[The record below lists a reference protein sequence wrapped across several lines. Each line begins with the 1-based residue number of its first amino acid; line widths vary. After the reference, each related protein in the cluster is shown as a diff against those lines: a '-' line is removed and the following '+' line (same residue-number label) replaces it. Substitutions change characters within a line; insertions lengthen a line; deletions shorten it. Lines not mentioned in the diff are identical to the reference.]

1 MQGRGEARSPCN
13 LKNIISRSVIREINK
28 RGDRLKPDINIS
40 VDEFTLLLFP
50 IKEITTQIW
59 KSHCQSIVNSFLKLS
74 QFEDILGR
82 FDVATTKL
90 QAGYNIGLTIIDK
103 PFHCGIYWNSEISSM
118 AVCVKMSASS
128 LRYYESETE
137 NKFGK
142 PIYLYQFLKMIQ
154 APDLYNIR
162 FSRIDLVVDYFNYPS
177 SLPSEKYLLPNEI
190 YNHLK
195 QGEYRVEDYNGVSKI
210 RTYKGIENKGICE
223 TFYVGSQRSGSNGFL
238 RCYDKRNEQ
247 IKKRGIFYNK
257 ALSVESWLR
266 CEAVFRNKPAHD
278 LTEQLLKID
287 SLSDYQAWIAT
298 HISNKYRF
306 LDVTTDEYIRI
317 TSDLLDVASG
327 IIVPALSSDKPKD
340 NSLEQSIS
348 NLYVGSG
355 LMSILQKIEYLY
367 GMKGI
372 RAFLDNIVNYFD
384 FEYSKEKARK
394 RSVFK
399 WLSIHGSEYQ
409 NKTIQEILNNY
420 DSDNNEN

>member
-1 MQGRGEARSPCN
+1 MDS
-13 LKNIISRSVIREINK
+13 KINV
-28 RGDRLKPDINIS
+28 S
-40 VDEFTLLLFP
+40 ADEFTLLLFP
-50 IKEITTQIW
+50 IKEVTSQIW
-59 KSHCQSIVNSFLKLS
+59 NYHSRAIVNRFLEISK
-74 QFEDILGR
+74 FEMVLGN
-82 FDVATTKL
+82 FEITTTKL
-90 QAGYNIGLTIIDK
+90 QAGYTIGLTVINK
-103 PFHCGIYWNSEISSM
+103 PFHCGIYWNSEIPRM

-137 NKFGK
+137 NIFGK

-154 APDLYNIR
+154 SPDLYNTR
-162 FSRIDLVVDYFNYPS
+162 FSRIDLVVDYFDYPS
-177 SLPSEKYLLPNEI
+177 SLPSKKYLLPNEI

-238 RCYDKRNEQ
+238 RCYDKKIEQ
-247 IKKRGIFYNK
+247 IKKRGSFYNK
-257 ALSVESWLR
+257 AINVDSWLR

-287 SLSDYQAWIAT
+287 SLTDYQAWIAT

-306 LDVTTDEYIRI
+306 FNVVTEEYIKI
-317 TSDLLDVASG
+317 SADLLDVASG

-340 NSLEQSIS
+340 NSLEQSIA

-355 LMSILQKIEYLY
+355 LMSILHKIEYLY
-367 GMKGI
+367 GIKGI

-384 FEYSKEKARK
+384 FEYSKEKSKK
-394 RSVFK
+394 RPVFK
-399 WLSIHGSEYQ
+399 WLSIHGSEYKK
-409 NKTIQEILNNY
+409 KTIQEVMNNY
-420 DSDNNEN
+420 NSDNN